1 MSEYEKAPE
10 VTRNRLFLE
19 TMEQVLKSTKKVIV
33 EPGKDVVPYLP
44 LNELMRQQPRSGV
57 NATQTTPSGGNQ

>member
-1 MSEYEKAPE
+1 M
-10 VTRNRLFLE
+10 TRNRLFLE

-44 LNELMRQQPRSGV
+44 LNELMRQQPRPDARSGV
-57 NATQTTPSGGNQ
+57 NATTTTPSGGNQ